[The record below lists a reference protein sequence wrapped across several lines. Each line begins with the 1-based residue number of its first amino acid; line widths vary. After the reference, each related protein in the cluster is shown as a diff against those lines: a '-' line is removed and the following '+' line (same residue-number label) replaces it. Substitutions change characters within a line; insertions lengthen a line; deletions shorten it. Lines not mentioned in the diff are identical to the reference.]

1 MNILYLKYAVE
12 IEKSGSLNKAA
23 EHLYMGQPNLSRA
36 IKELESA
43 LGITIFVRSAKGM
56 STTPEGNEFLQN
68 AKKILSEIDSLE
80 NMYKSGKKTKQK
92 FSISVPRACYISEA
106 FSQFSKLIDPE
117 SPAEL
122 FYNETNSLHVI
133 KNITENDYKLGIIR
147 YAADYDKY
155 FKEMLKD
162 KGFSSELVTEFRYV
176 LIMSNQHQLSEYD
189 DISYDDLK
197 PYTEIA
203 HADPFLPS
211 IPASAAKKEE
221 LPENIEK
228 RIFVFERASQFDL
241 LSENTDTFMWV
252 SLAPQ
257 KLLDRFGLVK
267 KKCSDNCRI
276 YKDVLIYKK
285 DYHLSELD
293 KLFITELCKS
303 KRQHI

>member
-147 YAADYDKY
+147 YPADYDKY
-155 FKEMLKD
+155 FKEMLEE
-162 KGFSSELVTEFRYV
+162 KGFAYELVTEFRYV
-176 LIMSNQHQLSEYD
+176 LIMSKQHQLSEYD

>member
-147 YAADYDKY
+147 YPADYDKY
-155 FKEMLKD
+155 FKEMLEE
-162 KGFSSELVTEFRYV
+162 KGFAYELVTEFRYV
-176 LIMSNQHQLSEYD
+176 LIMSKKHQLSEYD

>member
-147 YAADYDKY
+147 YPADYDKY
-155 FKEMLKD
+155 FKEMLEE
-162 KGFSSELVTEFRYV
+162 KGFAYELVTEFRYV
-176 LIMSNQHQLSEYD
+176 LIMSKQHQLSEYD

-293 KLFITELCKS
+293 KLSITELCKS

>member
-147 YAADYDKY
+147 YPADYDKY
-155 FKEMLKD
+155 FKEMLEE
-162 KGFSSELVTEFRYV
+162 KGFAYELVTEFRYV

>member
-155 FKEMLKD
+155 FKEMLEE
-162 KGFSSELVTEFRYV
+162 KGFAYELVTEFRYV
-176 LIMSNQHQLSEYD
+176 LIMSKQHQLSEYD

>member
-147 YAADYDKY
+147 YPADYDKY
-155 FKEMLKD
+155 FKEMLEE
-162 KGFSSELVTEFRYV
+162 KGFAYELVTEFRYV
-176 LIMSNQHQLSEYD
+176 LIMSKQHQLSEYD

-203 HADPFLPS
+203 HADPFY
-211 IPASAAKKEE
+211 
-221 LPENIEK
+221 
-228 RIFVFERASQFDL
+228 L
-241 LSENTDTFMWV
+241 LF
-252 SLAPQ
+252 LH
-257 KLLDRFGLVK
+257 LLLKGR
-267 KKCSDNCRI
+267 
-276 YKDVLIYKK
+276 
-285 DYHLSELD
+285 
-293 KLFITELCKS
+293 TA
-303 KRQHI
+303 

>member
-147 YAADYDKY
+147 YATDYDKY
-155 FKEMLKD
+155 FKEMLEE
-162 KGFSSELVTEFRYV
+162 KGFSYELVTEFCYV
-176 LIMSNQHQLSEYD
+176 LIMSKQHQLSEYD